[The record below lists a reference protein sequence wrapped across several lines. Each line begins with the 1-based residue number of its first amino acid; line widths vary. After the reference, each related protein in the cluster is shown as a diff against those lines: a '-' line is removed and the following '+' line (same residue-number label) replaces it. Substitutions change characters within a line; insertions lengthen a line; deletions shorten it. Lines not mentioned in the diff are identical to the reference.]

1 MSAMSTS
8 PLLLVPDAMVAPAAW
23 PPAEPLALTTKYPLD
38 PFQQHAVLG
47 IHAGSHVLITA
58 KTGSGKTLPGEYL
71 CAYMLARG
79 KRVFYTTPI
88 KSLSNQKYHDLKR
101 LFPSASVG
109 ILTGDIKVC
118 PDADIVVMTAEILRN
133 LFYKRGTLTESVGL
147 SAAVSLERVGG
158 VVMDEVH
165 FIQDPER
172 GHVWEE
178 TLILCPPDLQL
189 VMLSATLPSTIPLAS
204 WIANLH
210 KRPTVLLT
218 TTHRVVP
225 LVHGLLERAEDAP
238 SGYRVRAILDA
249 RGGWI
254 SEEGYGTWLASRR
267 GLEDAVAAHRQA
279 VSGRGSGHCGS
290 GKGPWNRADHDRAR
304 EATAVALR
312 ASKATIAENLSPT
325 ARLQRTV
332 DWLSITRQL
341 PALFFVFSR
350 RECERLATSIPDTL
364 LDATEAAAATHVLDF
379 HLSRYREF
387 LEHSAN
393 YHTLRALLARGIAF
407 HHSGVQPI
415 LKEIVE
421 ILFTRGYVKALF
433 ATETFAVGLNM
444 PTKTVVFLELEK
456 MTDGGQRRPLRTDE
470 YLQMAGRAGRRG
482 LDTQGLV
489 LYEPLREPL
498 DSATLRTMLTGALP
512 PLQSQ
517 MQFGYDFVLRMRLSS
532 ERVDIATNS
541 YWAIQQHAAREQL
554 ETDWR
559 ASQAAVDALSVDNEE
574 LLAAKADLERTIAT
588 SVNAKQKRARQALQ
602 AWMTANEDRWPK
614 GGLAVA
620 EKRYAALQAARSKMV
635 DLATSVAEMRRQ
647 PLISTHAQERR
658 LISWGFLTSEN
669 ELTVLGR
676 AATEVNEGHN
686 ILMPWL
692 AESGLMKDV
701 AADEIPCVLAAFMP
715 DIDTDA
721 ELPSLSS
728 NVNRV
733 LDQVR
738 IQARKFQ
745 QDEGQGAGQG
755 VGQET
760 NWQLSD
766 VFPAVVARW
775 QQGVSLSVLAA
786 EFGIMEGTLQR
797 SLMRVANLLEE
808 WGAVATLRTD
818 LPTLE
823 KLASL
828 TFLRGALVVDSLYLR
843 L

>member
-1 MSAMSTS
+1 MSTS
-8 PLLLVPDAMVAPAAW
+8 PLLLVPNAMVAPAAW
-23 PPAEPLALTTKYPLD
+23 PPTEPLALTTKYPLD
-38 PFQQHAVLG
+38 PFQQHALLA

-58 KTGSGKTLPGEYL
+58 KTGSGKTLPGEYM
-71 CAYMLARG
+71 CAYMIARG

-133 LFYKRGTLTESVGL
+133 LFYKRGTATERVGL
-147 SAAVSLERVGG
+147 SAAVSLDRVGG

-178 TLILCPPDLQL
+178 TLVLCPPDLQL
-189 VMLSATLPSTIPLAS
+189 VMLSATLPSAIPLAS

-210 KRPTVLLT
+210 KRPTMLLS

-225 LVHGLLERAEDAP
+225 LVHGLLERAADAP
-238 SGYRVRAILDA
+238 SGYRVRPILDA

-254 SEEGYGTWLASRR
+254 SEEGYGTWLAGRR
-267 GLEDAVAAHRQA
+267 ALEDAAAAHRQV
-279 VSGRGSGHCGS
+279 VSA
-290 GKGPWNRADHDRAR
+290 KGTQKTAGLWNRQDHDRSR
-304 EATAVALR
+304 EAAAVALR
-312 ASKATIAENLSPT
+312 ASKAAAAENLSPT

-350 RECERLATSIPDTL
+350 RECERLANSIPDTL
-364 LDATEAAAATHVLDF
+364 LDTTEAAAATHILDF

-387 LEHSAN
+387 LEHSADF
-393 YHTLRALLARGIAF
+393 HTLRTLLARGIAF

-498 DSATLRTMLTGALP
+498 DSATLRTMLTGSLP
-512 PLQSQ
+512 PLESQ
-517 MQFGYDFVLRMRLSS
+517 MRFGYDFVLRMRLSTD
-532 ERVDIATNS
+532 RVDIAAQS
-541 YWAIQQHAAREQL
+541 YWAVQQHAARAQL
-554 ETDWR
+554 EADW
-559 ASQAAVDALSVDNEE
+559 QAAQTAVDALSVDHEP
-574 LLAAKADLERTIAT
+574 LIAAKAELEATIAS
-588 SVNAKQKRARQALQ
+588 SVNAKQKRAKQALQ
-602 AWMTANEDRWPK
+602 AWMLANEDRWPK
-614 GGLAVA
+614 GGIAAA
-620 EKRYAALQAARSKMV
+620 EKRYATLQAARSTLV
-635 DLATSVAEMRRQ
+635 HLSTAVAEMRRR

-658 LISWGFLTSEN
+658 LAAWGFLDGE
-669 ELTVLGR
+669 ELTPLGR

-692 AESGLMKDV
+692 AASGLMADIP
-701 AADEIPCVLAAFMP
+701 ADEIPCVLAAFIR
-715 DIDTDA
+715 DRVDC
-721 ELPSLSS
+721 ELPTRP
-728 NVNRV
+728 NPCV
-733 LDQVR
+733 LHVIDQVR
-738 IQARKFQ
+738 AQARKFQ
-745 QDEGQGAGQG
+745 QDEGRDNGD
-755 VGQET
+755 
-760 NWQLSD
+760 WQLSD
-766 VFPAVVARW
+766 VYPAVVARW
-775 QQGVSLSVLAA
+775 QQGVPLSVLAA

-797 SLMRVANLLEE
+797 GLMRVANLLEE
-808 WGAVATLRTD
+808 WGAVATLRAD